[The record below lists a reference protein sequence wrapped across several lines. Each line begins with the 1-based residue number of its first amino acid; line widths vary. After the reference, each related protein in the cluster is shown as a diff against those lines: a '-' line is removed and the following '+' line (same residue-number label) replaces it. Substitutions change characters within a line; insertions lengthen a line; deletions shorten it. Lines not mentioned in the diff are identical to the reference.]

1 MSQKSMNGNWKRYP
15 WNIAKTLPLAVMQMC
30 NSTVANMW
38 GGSPRVQGGH
48 SNHCIALYCIPTKPC
63 SKRCRGPDDVEAD
76 ANQRLSYFSQM
87 YVDDGGYDNAVNS
100 NLFWPQCHL
109 GRTLL
114 IFLIQLIVLIF
125 FSASFHI
132 LFLFHFKCILTR
144 VPLGGLCHRGQTR
157 IYKIWNLKYQI

>member
-1 MSQKSMNGNWKRYP
+1 MATENATLEILPKRCRWP
-15 WNIAKTLPLAVMQMC
+15 SCKCAIARLPICEGAHLKF
-30 NSTVANMW
+30 
-38 GGSPRVQGGH
+38 RED
-48 SNHCIALYCIPTKPC
+48 IPTKPC

-76 ANQRLSYFSQM
+76 TNQRLSYFSQM

-114 IFLIQLIVLIF
+114 KFFIQLIVLIF

-132 LFLFHFKCILTR
+132 LFLFHFICILTR

-157 IYKIWNLKYQI
+157 IYKI